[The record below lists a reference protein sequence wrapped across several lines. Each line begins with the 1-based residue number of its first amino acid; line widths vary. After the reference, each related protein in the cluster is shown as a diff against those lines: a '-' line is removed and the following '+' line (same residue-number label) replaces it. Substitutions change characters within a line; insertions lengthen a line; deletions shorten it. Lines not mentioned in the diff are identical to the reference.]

1 MEEETMYR
9 INCLNPIAD
18 VGLKNFSEQYE
29 ITADVKEADGVLVRS
44 ASMHEMELPE
54 KLLAVARA
62 GAGVNNIPLAKC
74 AEKGI
79 VVFNTPGANA
89 NGVKELVLAG
99 MLLAAR
105 DVVGGIDWVKA
116 SRDNADIA
124 KAAEKEKK
132 NFAGSEIMGKKLG
145 VIGLG
150 AVGVQVAN
158 AAVALGMEVYG
169 FDPYLSV
176 NAAWSLSRAV
186 VHVTN
191 IDDIY
196 SQCDYITIHVPL
208 LEETKGYINAV
219 SIAKM
224 KKGVI
229 LLNYARDLLVNEK
242 DVLEAIQSGK
252 IARYVSD
259 FPNPVTAGQKG
270 CIVIPHLGA
279 STEEAED
286 NCAVM
291 AVQEMMDYLE
301 NGNIRNSVNY
311 PACDMGVC
319 TKAGRVAVF
328 HKNIANMIT
337 KFTAE
342 FGQKG
347 INISDMTNKS
357 RGEVAYTMLDVE
369 AAPTREIVE
378 ALEGID
384 GVFRVRIVKG

>member
-1 MEEETMYR
+1 MFK

-18 VGLKNFSEQYE
+18 VGLKNFSANYQ
-29 ITADVKEADGVLVRS
+29 ITADINEAEGVLVRS
-44 ASMHEMELPE
+44 ASMHEMELPAS
-54 KLLAVARA
+54 LLAVARA
-62 GAGVNNIPLAKC
+62 GAGVNNIPLDKC

-105 DVVGGIDWVKA
+105 DVVGGIEWVKA
-116 SRDNADIA
+116 SADNADIA

-132 NFAGSEIMGKKLG
+132 NFAGTEIQGKKLG

-150 AVGVQVAN
+150 AIGVKVAN

-169 FDPYLSV
+169 YDPYLSV
-176 NAAWSLSRAV
+176 NAAWSLSRSV
-186 VHVTN
+186 KHVLN
-191 IDDIY
+191 VDDIY
-196 SQCDYITIHVPL
+196 ADCDYITIHVPL
-208 LEETKGYINAV
+208 LDSTKGMINAV

-224 KKGVI
+224 KEGVVI
-229 LLNYARDLLVNEK
+229 LNFARDLLANEK
-242 DVLEAIQSGK
+242 DVLEGLASGK

-259 FPNPVTAGQKG
+259 FPNPTTAGQKG

-279 STEEAED
+279 STEESED

-291 AVQEMMDYLE
+291 AVAEIQDYLE

-328 HKNIANMIT
+328 HKNVSNMISQ
-337 KFTAE
+337 FTSV
-342 FGQKG
+342 FGANG

-357 RGEVAYTMLDVE
+357 RGEVAYTMLDIESV
-369 AAPTREIVE
+369 PTKEVID
-378 ALEGID
+378 ALSAID
-384 GVFRVRIVKG
+384 GVFRVRVVK

>member
-1 MEEETMYR
+1 
-9 INCLNPIAD
+9 
-18 VGLKNFSEQYE
+18 
-29 ITADVKEADGVLVRS
+29 
-44 ASMHEMELPE
+44 MHEMELPG

-62 GAGVNNIPLAKC
+62 GAGVNNIPLDKC

-105 DVVGGIDWVKA
+105 DVVGGIEWVKDTK
-116 SRDNADIA
+116 DNADIA
-124 KAAEKEKK
+124 KLAEKEKK

-158 AAVALGMEVYG
+158 AAIALGMEVYG

-186 VHVTN
+186 IHVTN
-191 IDDIY
+191 LDDIY

-208 LEETKGYINAV
+208 MEETKGYINAV

-224 KKGVI
+224 KKGVV

-242 DVLEAIQSGK
+242 DVLEGIQSGK

-357 RGEVAYTMLDVE
+357 KGEVAYTMLDVE
-369 AAPTREIVE
+369 AAPTAEIVT
-378 ALEGID
+378 ALENID